1 MRNPTIVGIAKHGG
15 DRDHGDQIT
24 ADVGA
29 RIVKSL
35 LPRSDRVMPYLRP
48 NPNRGIARN
57 MSDRVGIKTVPAA
70 PVSPRGLSPRL
81 RETLNLVLEGL
92 SKREIAERMSLS
104 PNTVHGYIRELYK
117 IYNVTTR
124 ARLMAKWVKRD

>member
-1 MRNPTIVGIAKHGG
+1 
-15 DRDHGDQIT
+15 
-24 ADVGA
+24 
-29 RIVKSL
+29 
-35 LPRSDRVMPYLRP
+35 
-48 NPNRGIARN
+48 
-57 MSDRVGIKTVPAA
+57 
-70 PVSPRGLSPRL
+70 LSPRL